1 MNYSEKK
8 TIYDINVK
16 GKKVLVRCD
25 FNVPLDENQNI
36 TDPKRIKS
44 SLKSIRYLIANHAKV
59 ILCSH
64 LGRPKGKFNKN
75 FSLKPIAEYL
85 SKELGLEVKLA
96 KDVIGESAKNI
107 VSSLNCGEV
116 ALLENLRFHKEET
129 ENDPIFAKK
138 LASFADVYIN
148 DAFGVCHRAHA
159 STAGVA
165 KYLPS
170 AIGCLVEH
178 ELSVM
183 GNALKNPERPFV
195 AILGGAKVSDKI
207 NVISRLL
214 EIVDTLIIGGG
225 MSYTFTNALGYSVG
239 TSICET
245 DKVDLAKDMMA
256 KAKENNVKL
265 ILPLDNK
272 VGAEYNSNTE
282 AKVVDADQIP
292 DGWMGLDIG
301 PKTEEVFSEAI
312 KKAKTIVWNGPLG
325 VFEWENFSHG
335 TKAIAEAVAESN
347 AVSIIG
353 GGDSAAAIEL
363 FGLSDKVTHVST
375 GGGASLQFLEG
386 RPLPGIDAIDNK
398 I

>member
-8 TIYDINVK
+8 TIHDIDVK
-16 GKKVLVRCD
+16 EKKVLVRCD
-25 FNVPLDENQNI
+25 FNVPLDEDKNI

-44 SLKSIRYLIANHAKV
+44 SLRTIRYLITNQAKV

-75 FSLKPIAEYL
+75 FSLKPVAEYL
-85 SKELGLEVKLA
+85 SCKLGLKVKLA
-96 KDVIGESAKNI
+96 EDVVGESAKKI

-116 ALLENLRFHKEET
+116 ALLENLRFHEEET
-129 ENDPIFAKK
+129 QNDPTFAQK
-138 LASFADVYIN
+138 LASLADVYID

-159 STAGVA
+159 STVGVT

-170 AIGCLVEH
+170 AIGFLVEH

-183 GNALKNPERPFV
+183 GNALKSPERPFV

-214 EIVDTLIIGGG
+214 EIVDTLIVGGG

-256 KAKENNVKL
+256 KAKENDVKL
-265 ILPLDNK
+265 ILPIDNK
-272 VGAEYNSNTE
+272 VGSEFDSDTE
-282 AKVVDADQIP
+282 VKVVDADQIP

-301 PKTEEVFSEAI
+301 PKTEEIFSEAI
-312 KKAKTIVWNGPLG
+312 KKARTIIWNGPMG
-325 VFEWENFSHG
+325 VFEWKNFSHG
-335 TKAIAEAVAESN
+335 TKTVAEAVAESD

-353 GGDSAAAIEL
+353 GGDSSAAIEL

-386 RPLPGIDAIDNK
+386 RPLPGIDAIDDK